1 MVNIVLVSHS
11 SLLAAGIV
19 EMMRMVMQQSQ
30 VSIAV
35 AAGADDPSHPL
46 GTDAAKDP

>member
-35 AAGADDPSHPL
+35 AAGADDSF
-46 GTDAAKDP
+46 TAAGNRCGKDP